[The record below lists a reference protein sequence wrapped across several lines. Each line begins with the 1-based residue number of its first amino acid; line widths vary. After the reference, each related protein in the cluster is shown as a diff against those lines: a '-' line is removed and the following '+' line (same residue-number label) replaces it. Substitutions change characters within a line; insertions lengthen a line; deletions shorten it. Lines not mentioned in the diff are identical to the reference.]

1 MQLYELTVILF
12 DGNAKFALKQV
23 LFKEAKYEARILN
36 RVIRVPL
43 ISTAEKT
50 AREVSQYYV
59 STVPLFVL
67 TNIQPQR
74 KPKQCRF
81 IFFQI
86 KTCNNFDN
94 LNI

>member
-12 DGNAKFALKQV
+12 DVNAKFALKQV
-23 LFKEAKYEARILN
+23 LFKEAKYEARIFN

-59 STVPLFVL
+59 STVTLFVL

-74 KPKQCRF
+74 KPENNAGLY
-81 IFFQI
+81 FFKLKLVTI
-86 KTCNNFDN
+86 ST
-94 LNI
+94 I